1 MALSAI
7 TAGEF
12 RVMNEKPARGTS
24 LFSWLILIL
33 TLLAGLGGLVLFVL
47 NRETA
52 VPVSWGTAGG
62 PRDNPTDWYN
72 FLQGALIVP
81 VVAVIFGLLIVSRQ
95 LGRRIGWLL
104 LLIGLISGF
113 QALVSEWAIFGYYT
127 AFNAL
132 PGYGLAAWFTNWT
145 WVALFAALLGMVAV
159 FPNGH
164 FLSLRWQWL
173 TLTGIFFMTF
183 PLFVGAIIETPMS
196 SAFQIPNPFV
206 TTHPSGL
213 YNLLFT
219 TGVPFM
225 PLSSL
230 VVLVTVLI
238 RYRRGHGRERQQIK
252 WLLSGV
258 AAMVAMII
266 VGLVMVMGWESAVGG
281 IIVNSAV
288 LAPLFGIGVAM
299 LRHQLYDIDIII
311 RRTLIYSAVS
321 VVLALVYL
329 GSVIVWQQLFSIFVS
344 SQSPV
349 AIVISTLIIA
359 ALFNPVR
366 HRVQAI
372 IDRRFFRQKFD
383 AQQTLT
389 AFALRARDE
398 VELEVLAAELFDVV
412 HRTMQPEHMSF
423 WLRDI
428 QKQPHANK

>member
-1 MALSAI
+1 
-7 TAGEF
+7 
-12 RVMNEKPARGTS
+12 
-24 LFSWLILIL
+24 
-33 TLLAGLGGLVLFVL
+33 
-47 NRETA
+47 
-52 VPVSWGTAGG
+52 
-62 PRDNPTDWYN
+62 
-72 FLQGALIVP
+72 
-81 VVAVIFGLLIVSRQ
+81 
-95 LGRRIGWLL
+95 
-104 LLIGLISGF
+104 
-113 QALVSEWAIFGYYT
+113 
-127 AFNAL
+127 
-132 PGYGLAAWFTNWT
+132 
-145 WVALFAALLGMVAV
+145 
-159 FPNGH
+159 
-164 FLSLRWQWL
+164 
-173 TLTGIFFMTF
+173 
-183 PLFVGAIIETPMS
+183 
-196 SAFQIPNPFV
+196 
-206 TTHPSGL
+206 
-213 YNLLFT
+213 
-219 TGVPFM
+219 
-225 PLSSL
+225 
-230 VVLVTVLI
+230 
-238 RYRRGHGRERQQIK
+238 
-252 WLLSGV
+252 
-258 AAMVAMII
+258 
-266 VGLVMVMGWESAVGG
+266 
-281 IIVNSAV
+281 
-288 LAPLFGIGVAM
+288 M